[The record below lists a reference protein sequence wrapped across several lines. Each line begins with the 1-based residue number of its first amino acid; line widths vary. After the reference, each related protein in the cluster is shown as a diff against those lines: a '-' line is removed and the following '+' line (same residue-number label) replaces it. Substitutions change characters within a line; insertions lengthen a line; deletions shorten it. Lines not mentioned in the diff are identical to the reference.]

1 MEAIL
6 IRELIRSR
14 KGILLLLLV
23 VVIVAFAALSYWNS
37 TSGKVKSSNGTF
49 EDQYIS
55 FSYPTSLVAVQYTYE
70 NYTLVDFYN
79 STDTNFAHYVG
90 NIRFSTNNLTNLQ
103 RVYSEGAM
111 GKYKSYRTWQGTD
124 INGPYVFILL
134 DSGNTG
140 VQTLQMDFKS
150 EYRAA
155 YNEILK
161 TLIKQI
167 PVLDILR

>member
-1 MEAIL
+1 
-6 IRELIRSR
+6 
-14 KGILLLLLV
+14 
-23 VVIVAFAALSYWNS
+23 
-37 TSGKVKSSNGTF
+37 
-49 EDQYIS
+49 
-55 FSYPTSLVAVQYTYE
+55 
-70 NYTLVDFYN
+70 
-79 STDTNFAHYVG
+79 
-90 NIRFSTNNLTNLQ
+90 
-103 RVYSEGAM
+103 M

-161 TLIKQI
+161 TLNIKQI
-167 PVLDILR
+167 PVLDILRQALRNSNYPEDKKKVILKNKDFLFKFLGKQNKERMVNYPKILDYFLGDDEVFPA